1 MDDSPSY
8 DATDKESD
16 SELDSLYDALKK
28 HDDIRFA
35 TYRTAAKLR
44 YIQRK
49 AFLHHIDI
57 WNMIEAFRENGLN
70 TLEPGTLVNRSR
82 LETLLASLYSNLNKR
97 LPPGQSI
104 DIEKT
109 SCMLSTWL
117 MFTYCSDDSGRL
129 RVFSVKI
136 AMAVLSC
143 GKLMD
148 KFRYMFSQLTDCNG
162 HLSPRSPCWTQFLK
176 DILRLPA
183 AVGERQTFNMNNDT
197 ATEAIFDPEAKVT
210 VNEFLE
216 TMMSDPGPHCVSWL
230 LVIHRIT
237 AAEGNFHP
245 VTCSSCHSEGFP
257 GLRYK
262 SDSAN
267 YHLCQM
273 CFWRGDMS
281 EAHRDDVFKEY
292 SMWKTPG
299 KPSGLRRSMRCVP
312 QGDGTGAMKRLPK
325 FPDRPEPPLNLANI
339 VPASPLPAHNGFSH
353 SEPGSRHVSPAIS
366 GSDRLTTSRTMTA
379 SPLLPGRGHQQQY
392 SRTLPHTAPRQQH
405 ELGMRSHEALGGRFE
420 QGSGGSMGQ
429 HHGGRN
435 EEHDLIAR
443 YANRLASSAGLET
456 SPEDEMGG
464 VRGAQGRREKSR
476 ERGASS
482 ERKEEKNSRRLV
494 HELEMKNAEIMRE
507 IARLRQN
514 RATVADMEK
523 NPGSGRG
530 AGAELESLRMRK
542 VELEFRLNELQETR
556 KDLMCELEEL
566 MKVLKVQGSA
576 NTQAS
581 KFSQMPGRTN
591 HVNLSTKLRAVGGG
605 GGGGGYPPSV
615 RSAGLAQPGLA
626 GLASGHQ
633 TGLGSDGLSYER
645 SPGDTNNSESG
656 DSQSMP
662 ASVTSLSE

>member
-70 TLEPGTLVNRSR
+70 NLEPSTLVNRGR
-82 LETLLASLYSNLNKR
+82 LETLLGSLYSNLNKR

-104 DIEKT
+104 DIDKT

-117 MFTYCSDDSGRL
+117 MFTYCSDDTGRL
-129 RVFSVKI
+129 RVFSIKI

-148 KFRYMFSQLTDCNG
+148 KLRYMFSQLTDGNG
-162 HLSPRSPCWTQFLK
+162 HLVPGSPRWSQFLK

-183 AVGERQTFNMNNDT
+183 AVGERQTFNMEEESGQ
-197 ATEAIFDPEAKVT
+197 EAIFDPGTKVT

-230 LVIHRIT
+230 LVVHRIT
-237 AAEGNFHP
+237 AAEASFHP
-245 VTCSSCHSEGFP
+245 VTCAGCRSEGFP

-273 CFWRGDMS
+273 CFWRGNMA

-292 SMWKTPG
+292 SMWKVPG

-312 QGDGTGAMKRLPK
+312 QDGSQAAKRLPK
-325 FPDRPEPPLNLANI
+325 FPDRPEPPLDLANI
-339 VPASPLPAHNGFSH
+339 VPASPLPTHNGFSH
-353 SEPGSRHVSPAIS
+353 SEPGSRHVSPAVS
-366 GSDRLTTSRTMTA
+366 GHDRLALCRPAGPSAVR
-379 SPLLPGRGHQQQY
+379 PGGQY
-392 SRTLPHTAPRQQH
+392 SRSLPHPAARGQDPR
-405 ELGMRSHEALGGRFE
+405 GTR
-420 QGSGGSMGQ
+420 
-429 HHGGRN
+429 GGRN

-443 YANRLASSAGLET
+443 YASRLAGGGPGPGGEAPET
-456 SPEDEMGG
+456 SPEEETGRAA
-464 VRGAQGRREKSR
+464 RGPRR
-476 ERGASS
+476 ERGHSAD
-482 ERKEEKNSRRLV
+482 RKEEKNSRRLV
-494 HELEMKNAEIMRE
+494 HELEMKTAEIMRE

-514 RATVADMEK
+514 RATVADLEK
-523 NPGSGRG
+523 LGPGPGRG
-530 AGAELESLRMRK
+530 AGAELETLRMRK

-556 KDLMCELEEL
+556 KDLMSELEEL
-566 MKVLKVQGSA
+566 MKV
-576 NTQAS
+576 
-581 KFSQMPGRTN
+581 
-591 HVNLSTKLRAVGGG
+591 
-605 GGGGGYPPSV
+605 
-615 RSAGLAQPGLA
+615 
-626 GLASGHQ
+626 SGQH
-633 TGLGSDGLSYER
+633 G
-645 SPGDTNNSESG
+645 
-656 DSQSMP
+656 M
-662 ASVTSLSE
+662 